1 MTRGGTPATRHI
13 AEPPRGMGEVAA
25 TLGADAPAGTRPAA
39 APDRAFLGHPRAL
52 GILAGTE
59 GWVSFS
65 FYGMQS
71 LLVLYMTGR
80 LLQPGHVEHVLG
92 FAAFRAAL
100 GVVYG
105 PLGLE
110 ALAAAIMGLY
120 AALIYAT
127 PILGGLVA
135 DRLLGRTRTVVLGA
149 VLMTAGHFLMA
160 FEACFLVALACLV
173 AGMGLAGSLK
183 AQVGALYGPGDM
195 RRADA
200 FQLYSLVVCV
210 SVILAPL
217 ACGTLGES
225 YDWQWGF
232 AAAGVGM
239 LLGLATY
246 LAGRHLLPPER
257 LRRRAGGTPQRL
269 AGREWRGL
277 AALGALLPVLAVAS
291 VGNMEIFN
299 AYLVWGRDS
308 YALVFGGRTMP
319 VSWLLSLDALV
330 GVGALLASVLFWR
343 WWARRRREP
352 HELTK
357 MALGAVILA
366 LAPLILAAAS
376 RHVAGGEKVGLGWG
390 LAFHVVNDIGFA
402 NLYPVGLALYSR
414 AAPRSLGA
422 TVVNA
427 YALHLF
433 LSNLL
438 VSWLAGL
445 LAAMPAERFWLIHAG
460 LIGGAALV
468 LLLSA
473 PLFRR
478 ILAVRTDPGAEADTW
493 GFSGKQG

>member
-1 MTRGGTPATRHI
+1 MRRDAGNLALRRAAVRHGRGNRDPGIRMTT
-13 AEPPRGMGEVAA
+13 
-25 TLGADAPAGTRPAA
+25 GTRPAA
-39 APDRAFLGHPRAL
+39 PPDRAFLGHPRAL

-59 GWVSFS
+59 GWIGFS

-71 LLVLYMTGR
+71 LLVLTMTGQ
-80 LLQPGHVEHVLG
+80 LLRPGHVEHVLG

-120 AALIYAT
+120 AALIYAA

-135 DRLLGRTRTVVLGA
+135 DRLLGRTRSVVLGA

-160 FEACFLVALACLV
+160 FEPCFLMALACLV

-195 RRADA
+195 RRAEA
-200 FQLYSLVVCV
+200 FQIYSLSV
-210 SVILAPL
+210 SVAVILAPL
-217 ACGTLGES
+217 VCGTLGEA
-225 YDWQWGF
+225 YDWRWGF

-246 LAGRHLLPPER
+246 LAGHRLLPPEPPR
-257 LRRRAGGTPQRL
+257 LRRHAGRTPQRL
-269 AGREWRGL
+269 AAQEWRAL
-277 AALGALLPVLAVAS
+277 AALGALLPVLAIAS

-319 VSWLLSLDALV
+319 VSWLLSLDAFVSV
-330 GVGALLASVLFWR
+330 GTLLASVLFWR
-343 WWARRRREP
+343 RWARRRREP
-352 HELTK
+352 HELTR
-357 MALGAVILA
+357 MALGAMILT

-402 NLYPVGLALYSR
+402 NLYPVGMALYSR
-414 AAPRSLGA
+414 AAPRGLGA

-427 YALHLF
+427 YVLHLF

-445 LAAMPAERFWLIHAG
+445 LATMPAERFWLIHAG

-468 LLLSA
+468 LLLCA

-478 ILAVRTDPGAEADTW
+478 ILAVRTETGAGADTW
-493 GFSGKQG
+493 SASVKQG

>member
-1 MTRGGTPATRHI
+1 MRASR
-13 AEPPRGMGEVAA
+13 
-25 TLGADAPAGTRPAA
+25 AA
-39 APDRAFLGHPRAL
+39 ARSLRTGRDPGAAVTAGAMPTAPVDRAFLGHPRAL

-59 GWVSFS
+59 GWIGFS
-65 FYGMQS
+65 FYGMQA

-80 LLQPGHVEHVLG
+80 LLQPGHVESVLG
-92 FAAFRAAL
+92 FGAFRAAL
-100 GVVYG
+100 GAVYG
-105 PLGLE
+105 PLGME

-120 AALIYAT
+120 AALVYAT

-135 DRLLGRTRTVVLGA
+135 DRLLGRTRTVVLGSA
-149 VLMTAGHFLMA
+149 LMTAGHFLMA
-160 FEACFLVALACLV
+160 FDACFLIALACLV

-200 FQLYSLVVCV
+200 FQLYSL
-210 SVILAPL
+210 STSIAVILAPL
-217 ACGTLGES
+217 VCGTLGES
-225 YDWQWGF
+225 YDWRWGF
-232 AAAGVGM
+232 AAAGAGM

-246 LAGRHLLPPER
+246 LAGRRLLPPEPLR
-257 LRRRAGGTPQRL
+257 LRRRTDAASLRL
-269 AGREWRGL
+269 TGREWQAM
-277 AALGALLPVLAVAS
+277 AALTALLPVLAVAS

-330 GVGALLASVLFWR
+330 SVPTLLGSVLFWR
-343 WWARRRREP
+343 AWARRWREP
-352 HELTK
+352 HELAK
-357 MALGAVILA
+357 MAVGAAILS

-376 RHVAGGEKVGLGWG
+376 GRVAGGHRVGLGWG

-414 AAPRSLGA
+414 AAPRALGA

-445 LAAMPAERFWLIHAG
+445 LATMPAQRFWLLHAG
-460 LIGGAALV
+460 LIGAAALV
-468 LLLSA
+468 LLLSV

-478 ILAVRTDPGAEADTW
+478 ILAVPT
-493 GFSGKQG
+493 